1 VLGPLL
7 IVVCASLWATDAI
20 FRLPL
25 AGRLDASTI
34 VLLEHAICVAVTLP
48 WFLKRRREIKGLG
61 PRGWTAVAFI
71 GVMGSALG
79 TIFFTA
85 SYRYLNPSI
94 TILLQK
100 LQPLFA
106 VAGARL
112 FLGEKPRA
120 SFYPWATL
128 ALFAATLVSAP
139 ELFTG
144 QPFSS
149 PGSAR
154 EVGIPLAIGAAFSW
168 GMSTVFGKW
177 ATRSL
182 SFPVTTFLRFAW
194 GLAALAA
201 VAAVKAAEFHVP
213 SVSAAD
219 LLPIV
224 YMSLVPGVL
233 AMYLYYAGLKRTR
246 ASTATFAEMF
256 FPVAAVLINWR
267 VLGAGLAGTQV
278 AGMGLLLVAVY
289 FITRGKR

>member
-7 IVVCASLWATDAI
+7 IVVCATLWATDAI

-25 AGRLDASTI
+25 AGRLDAATI

-48 WFLKRRREIKGLG
+48 WFLARRRETRGLG
-61 PRGWTAVAFI
+61 ARGWTAVAFI

-85 SYRYLNPSI
+85 SYRYLNPSV

-100 LQPLFA
+100 LQPIFA

-112 FLGEKPRA
+112 ILGEKPRP
-120 SFYPWATL
+120 SFYPWAAV

-139 ELFTG
+139 DLFTG
-144 QPFSS
+144 HPLAA
-149 PGSAR
+149 PGTAR
-154 EVGIPLAIGAAFSW
+154 ASGVMLAIGAAFAW

-177 ATRSL
+177 VTRSL

-194 GLAALAA
+194 GLVALAA
-201 VAAVKAAEFHVP
+201 VAAVKAADFYLP
-213 SVSAAD
+213 SVSTAD
-219 LLPIV
+219 LPPIL

-256 FPVAAVLINWR
+256 FPIAAVLINWR
-267 VLGAGLAGTQV
+267 VLGAGLASVQV
-278 AGMGLLLVAVY
+278 AGMGLLLTAVF